1 MIWPEGLLYAQQE
14 VRRIERAKEREERE
28 ESDRFYGE
36 ILKNMKNRK
45 SSLDRQVG
53 GDHYKNQG
61 VEPLELT
68 YLNFGYEGLRASV
81 YTKVNKY
88 MTRDK
93 GQHIENLEKAAH
105 CLEIL
110 IEKAKLEL
118 KGETT

>member
-1 MIWPEGLLYAQQE
+1 MPCKRVKGLKG
-14 VRRIERAKEREERE
+14 REREERE
-28 ESDRFYGE
+28 EEDQFYGE
-36 ILKNMKNRK
+36 ILKNMK
-45 SSLDRQVG
+45 SGLDRQVG

-93 GQHIENLEKAAH
+93 GQHIENLEKAVH